1 MNKKKIMEA
10 LIASEENFIEKL
22 AITLEEYKNAAD
34 LDEDATMDRQ
44 EMSQANEAKDM
55 QLRLQLQYDKA
66 AIDLATLKDDHQ
78 NTDDTVISGSLIETD
93 KSYYYVGISVHG
105 MEIEGKTLY
114 GISSDSPA
122 YSEVFGKTKGDSIKL
137 GEHVHKIINIG

>member
-1 MNKKKIMEA
+1 MNKKEIIET

-22 AITLEEYKNAAD
+22 STTLQEYKKASD

-55 QLRLQLQYDKA
+55 QLRMQVQYDKA
-66 AIDLATLKDDHQ
+66 TTDLEVLKSISQDIY
-78 NTDDTVISGSLIETD
+78 DTVVAGSLIETEN
-93 KSYYYVGISVHG
+93 SFYFVGVSVHSV
-105 MEIEGKTLY
+105 EVNGKTLY

-122 YSEVFGKTKGDSIKL
+122 FTEVFGKTKGDSITL
-137 GEHVHKIINIG
+137 GENKHKIIELA

>member
-1 MNKKKIMEA
+1 MNKKKIIEA

-22 AITLEEYKNAAD
+22 SITLGEYKKASD
-34 LDEDATMDRQ
+34 LDEEATMDRQ

-55 QLRLQLQYDKA
+55 QLRLKLQYDKA
-66 AIDLATLKDDHQ
+66 AIDLAELKNDSQ
-78 NTDDTVISGSLIETD
+78 NNSDTVLSGSLIETD
-93 KSYYYVGISVHG
+93 KSFYYVGVSVHSI
-105 MEIEGKTLY
+105 EVEGKTLY

-137 GEHVHKIINIG
+137 GEHTHKIINLA